1 MKRFSVSIFRA
12 GKYSRALACAVV
24 AVLSL
29 AIVLPCSAGSST
41 ATAAP
46 YVDSYNPVT
55 GESELDT
62 SAPYHSLVPSVDKTG
77 QSLNVLKVETPPVD
91 TNLVIGDPPLLNDT
105 QKKISGNVIYQRW
118 GRSEDGKVDWLLN
131 DEGTQYTDLYIK
143 DSTPMPMEGVRVYA
157 KWMETCGTFEGH
169 VSKTY
174 TAVTD
179 YRGHF
184 NIQMGDEVT
193 PRGVVT
199 FDADPTVSAG
209 CEKFKIWAINPD
221 DNRFT
226 ELYTPNFG
234 NFFPTGHTNDTTW
247 STNEVVKD
255 HLYNTKIAYGDR
267 IDNQAMHITDLAGNI
282 VDTTYEQNKIYDT
295 GEGGYINGRVGWNME
310 KATATSTWGGLTP
323 LGNAGDIPAPGTKV
337 YGSYLSD
344 YAVQQIFHG
353 SAAEDIGWVN
363 ARTGKPYTIR
373 GNNAGWT
380 NDWEAKLQNWIKQQ
394 IHNEVQKYLAE
405 VDNGNNAEKCQA
417 YQKPGEDTLSA
428 YECKNRAYIA
438 AQKVWIAETVSAYVK
453 QPGVIPHGSV
463 DSVTPGS
470 WYSLQFAGTYG
481 DFWYACGGLAELQA
495 ACKKENGE
503 YKYFH
508 RVAGTQEGDPEG
520 TWLNSNL
527 GYESKHVNGD
537 WLFVSPEEIPGASSA
552 SAFHANWYGALDH
565 LSRGPKGLDKDGAQ
579 YNARYG
585 NGGGDT
591 VTYGAGW
598 EGIDFLNT
606 TDSSKRVD
614 FALFPGKLNF
624 EVVPWDNNENL
635 AVAGDVAHAKTWG
648 APTSSFSHGR
658 FEIEWKDSDGNVV
671 GTCKNILV
679 LSDGTLPSCDY
690 TVPVDLAK
698 ETTYTAY
705 LYTVTVNGKRS
716 DMPVGSDSFTAEPVY
731 LPMLTLHDVYPS
743 APDTDI
749 AGNYENGKYPDG
761 TTTIGIYP
769 RRMAQKGCVARGDTE
784 IYDTTHTG
792 TLPAGMSIDNCGLL
806 SGAPTETGVF
816 PQHISFKRSVKD
828 GLKTYEVS
836 TAYQI
841 DIVVTDSS
849 LPVIATIKQTEY
861 HAEVGAKTNI
871 TFGTDG
877 AAGVVTP
884 HGFVSPV
891 TSDNADDKPKVDWH
905 VKEIVNVKLSDE
917 LGRAGLYFDKDTNS
931 IQGTPTAEVEAHQ
944 GAPANVDD
952 PATADIDETKGPNVW
967 VTYLLERNNVPTY
980 KTVCVD
986 KPNDV
991 KDCHFEPELDD
1002 DGNPVYTSE
1011 TKEWTDAVPLA
1022 IMPRQSVTVGT
1033 GEFTK
1038 ELRDGSETGDLL
1050 DPKSLDGTDIPFTFQ
1065 LTLDKD
1071 MGGCT
1076 GTADGFDAVNYFSKT
1091 PAVDSKY
1098 AQIADDT
1105 LTAITPADASAGKP
1119 AVEGAW
1125 IKTVNY
1131 GGEAA
1136 KKGTFGFPDLK
1147 FTKAGVYCFA
1157 ITELPGDLSMIAN
1170 DKAVRHIQVTVKNN
1184 ESGSIDP
1191 KTTVFITKGEGEG
1204 AIVGTLDNELGKK
1217 AATFV
1222 NVWNGVPLPAI
1233 PLTGGIGEYIFW
1245 LIGGGVLLL
1254 ALLAS
1259 TNNVRWLR
1267 VRSLHTSGKEVSMRK
1282 GVGEL

>member
-1 MKRFSVSIFRA
+1 MKRFGVSSFRA
-12 GKYSRALACAVV
+12 GKYSRVLACAVV
-24 AVLSL
+24 AALSF
-29 AIVLPCSAGSST
+29 AFLPLYSGNTST
-41 ATAAP
+41 ANAAP
-46 YVDSYNPVT
+46 YSDSYNPVT
-55 GESELDT
+55 DTYELDT

-77 QSLNVLKVETPPVD
+77 TSLNTLKVPTLPVD
-91 TNLVIGDPPLLNDT
+91 TNLDIGDPPLLNDT
-105 QKKISGNVIYQRW
+105 QKKIGGNVMYQRW

-131 DEGTQYTDLYIK
+131 DEGTAYTDGYIK

-157 KWMETCGTFEGH
+157 KWMETCGKFEGH
-169 VSKTY
+169 VSKVY

-184 NIQMGDEVT
+184 LIQMGDEIT
-193 PRGVVT
+193 PRGVVA
-199 FDADPTVSAG
+199 FDADPTSSAG
-209 CEKFKIWAINPD
+209 CEKWKIWAVNPD

-234 NFFPTGHTNDTTW
+234 NFFPLGRTNDTTW
-247 STNEVVKD
+247 ATNEVAKD
-255 HLYNTKIAYGDR
+255 HLYNVKIAYGDR
-267 IDNQAMHITDLAGNI
+267 IDNQAMHITDLEGNI
-282 VDTTYEQNKIYDT
+282 VDTSYEQNQKYDT
-295 GEGGYINGRVGWNME
+295 QKGGYINGRVGWNMH

-344 YAVQQIFHG
+344 YAISQIFDG

-363 ARTGKPYTIR
+363 ERTGKPYTIR
-373 GNNAGWT
+373 GNTVGWN
-380 NDWEAKLQNWIKQQ
+380 NDWEAKLQNWIKLQ
-394 IHNEVQKYLAE
+394 IHKEVQKYLAE
-405 VDNGNNAEKCQA
+405 VNDGNNAEACQA
-417 YQKPGEDTLSA
+417 YQKPGEETLSA

-453 QPGVIPHGSV
+453 QPGDIPQGSV
-463 DSVTPGS
+463 DSATPGS
-470 WYSLQFAGTYG
+470 WYRLQFAGTYG
-481 DFWYACGGLAELQA
+481 DFWYACGGAAELQA
-495 ACKKENGE
+495 ACKKENGD

-508 RVAGTQEGDPEG
+508 RVAGTREGDPEG

-527 GYESKHVNGD
+527 RYESKHVNGD

-565 LSRGPKGLDKDGAQ
+565 LSRGSKGLDKDGAQ

-598 EGIDFLNT
+598 EGIEFLNT

-635 AVAGDVAHAKTWG
+635 AVAGDVAHTKTWG
-648 APTSSFSHGR
+648 APTQSFTHGR

-671 GTCKNILV
+671 ATCKDILA

-705 LYTVTVNGKRS
+705 LYTVTVNGHRS

-731 LPMLTLHDVYPS
+731 IPMLTLHDVYPS
-743 APDTDI
+743 APADDI
-749 AGNYENGKYPDG
+749 AGNYPSGQYPDG
-761 TTTIGIYP
+761 TASMGIVP
-769 RRMAQKGCVARGDTE
+769 RRMGQKGCIAREDTE
-784 IYDTTHTG
+784 IYDLVHTG
-792 TLPAGMSIDNCGLL
+792 MLPKGLSVDKCGLI

-816 PQHISFKRSVKD
+816 VQHVSFKRSVKD
-828 GLKTYEVS
+828 GSKVYEVS
-836 TAYQI
+836 TAYQV

-849 LPVIATIKQTEY
+849 LPVISTVKQTEY
-861 HAEVGAKTNI
+861 HAEVGTKTNI
-871 TFGTDG
+871 TFGVAG
-877 AAGVVTP
+877 ASGDVTP

-891 TSDNADDKPKVDWH
+891 ISNNADDKPKVEWKL
-905 VKEIVNVKLSDE
+905 KEIVNVKLSDE

-931 IQGTPTAEVEAHQ
+931 IVGTPTAEVEAHQ
-944 GAPANVDD
+944 KAPVAADD
-952 PATADIDETKGPNVW
+952 PATEIDETKGPNVW
-967 VTYLLERNNVPTY
+967 VTYLLERNNVPKY

-986 KPNDV
+986 KPNDA
-991 KDCHFEPELDD
+991 KDCHLEPELDD
-1002 DGNPVYTSE
+1002 AGNPVYTSE

-1050 DPKSLDGTDIPFTFQ
+1050 DPKSLDGTDISFKFQ
-1065 LTLDKD
+1065 LAIDKD
-1071 MGGCT
+1071 ATGCT
-1076 GTADGFDAVNYFSKT
+1076 GTADGFDAANYFNKT

-1105 LTAITPADASAGKP
+1105 LSAVAPAPAGAGTQ

-1125 IKTVNY
+1125 IKTLQY
-1131 GGEAA
+1131 GGEVS
-1136 KKGTFGFPDLK
+1136 KKGTFSFPELK

-1157 ITELPGDLSMIAN
+1157 ITELPGDLSMIAH
-1170 DKAVRHIQVTVKNN
+1170 DKAVRHIQITVKET
-1184 ESGSIDP
+1184 ESGSLDP
-1191 KTTVFITKGEGEG
+1191 VPNVSITKGEGEG

-1222 NVWNGVPLPAI
+1222 NVWNGVPVPAI
-1233 PLTGGIGEYIFW
+1233 PLTGGVGEYIFW
-1245 LIGGGVLLL
+1245 LIGGSILLI

-1259 TNNVRWLR
+1259 TNNLRWLR
-1267 VRSLHTSGKEVSMRK
+1267 VRASRTSGNEASIGK
-1282 GVGEL
+1282 GVVEL